1 MAAYVGATAL
11 AVSMCLAP
19 PLAAQEL
26 PPTAVEASKV
36 SVETVTIEATAV
48 GTLLSDESVI
58 VRPEIAGR
66 IVGIHFQEGAPV
78 EKGQLLF
85 ALDDSLYVAEL
96 ADARARLDLA
106 KRNFERARDL
116 LSRGAGTARA
126 RDEGEAGFETARAAV
141 ELARVRAEKSRIHAP
156 FAGIAGLRLV
166 SVGDYV
172 TVGEDLVNLEA
183 IDPVKVDFSVPER
196 YLGSLATGQTVR
208 VTADAFPGRQFEGI
222 VYAMNPQIDP
232 AGRSINV
239 RARIGNTERTLRPGL
254 FVRVK
259 LELERR
265 ENAIVIPEQAL
276 IARGGDMF
284 VYRVVD
290 GKAVMTQVTIGQRKF
305 GEVEILEGLSAEDTV
320 VAAGHMK
327 LREGAPV
334 APVGGATGS

>member
-1 MAAYVGATAL
+1 MALVLATATP
-11 AVSMCLAP
+11 A
-19 PLAAQEL
+19 AAQQQM
-26 PPTAVEASKV
+26 PPTPVEAAKV

-58 VRPEIAGR
+58 LRPEIAGR
-66 IVGIHFQEGAPV
+66 IVGIPFQEGVRV

-85 ALDDSLYVAEL
+85 ELDDSLYQAEL
-96 ADARARLDLA
+96 ADSRARLDLA
-106 KRNFERARDL
+106 KRNFERSRDL
-116 LSRGAGTARA
+116 LNRGAGTARA
-126 RDEGEAGFETARAAV
+126 RDEGEAAYETARAAV
-141 ELARVRAEKSRIHAP
+141 DLARVKAEKTRIHAP
-156 FAGIAGLRLV
+156 FGGIAGFRQV

-172 TVGEDLVNLEA
+172 SAGDDLVNLEA

-208 VTADAFPGRQFEGI
+208 ITADAFPGRRFDGI

-239 RARIGNTERTLRPGL
+239 RARIDNREAILRPGL

-276 IARGGDMF
+276 IARGGETF
-284 VYRVVD
+284 VYRIVD
-290 GKAVMTQVTIGQRKF
+290 GKAVMTKVVIGQRQY
-305 GEVEILEGLSAEDTV
+305 GEVEIREGLSAEDTV
-320 VAAGHMK
+320 VSAGHMK
-327 LREGAPV
+327 LRDGAPV
-334 APVGGATGS
+334 APVAAPADGASGT